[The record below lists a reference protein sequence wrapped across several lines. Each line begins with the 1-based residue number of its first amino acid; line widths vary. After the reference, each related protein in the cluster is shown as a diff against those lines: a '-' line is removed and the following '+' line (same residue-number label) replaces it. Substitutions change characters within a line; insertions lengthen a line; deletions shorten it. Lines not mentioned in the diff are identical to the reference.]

1 MKNISQNI
9 LVLLLNGKMKKLIC
23 FTFMFL
29 IISAGT
35 AFSQLVDKTLR
46 PGGKELFYFDP
57 MIFYSNEQ
65 KKARLDA
72 YIEIPLENLQFKKN
86 YSTKMYDASVNY
98 TVKITNSANE
108 VVINESISDYVST
121 SKEDQKKLDESA
133 KFIVKE
139 YYLNPDKYRI
149 EITLSDINTKTEKT
163 INTKFDVID
172 FTQKDVSFSDIM
184 LVSNIK
190 IDGAKK
196 VITPLVDRNIENLK
210 VLYLFYEIYNS
221 KNESIK
227 SEFTYRIIN
236 SKEQIVV
243 SGKYNYTLI
252 PGINKFFEKIP
263 TDNIVFG
270 DYRLEVYENNGA
282 TLLAQ
287 KMFSNKMVG
296 FPVNTKDL
304 NLLVDQ
310 LIYIANGEELSKIKD
325 APNSELKEKYF
336 IEFWRSKDP
345 SPGSAKNEL
354 MLEYY
359 KRINTANERYSHY
372 IDGWKTDMGMVY
384 IIYGEPSNIERYPFT
399 ENTKPYEIW
408 DFYSVNRQF
417 IFVDDSGFGDYKLT
431 IPIWD
436 DAGTRIKN

>member
-1 MKNISQNI
+1 
-9 LVLLLNGKMKKLIC
+9 
-23 FTFMFL
+23 MFL

-282 TLLAQ
+282 NLLAQ

-296 FPVNTKDL
+296 FPVNAKDL